1 MLQQLI
7 NYFSHSLQLVAYS
20 LSQKKILLVIVKH
33 LQIEMILFRKYS
45 FKYLQAKQ
53 SMINIAN

>member
-20 LSQKKILLVIVKH
+20 LSQKKILRVIVKH
-33 LQIEMILFRKYS
+33 LQIEMILFRNYS